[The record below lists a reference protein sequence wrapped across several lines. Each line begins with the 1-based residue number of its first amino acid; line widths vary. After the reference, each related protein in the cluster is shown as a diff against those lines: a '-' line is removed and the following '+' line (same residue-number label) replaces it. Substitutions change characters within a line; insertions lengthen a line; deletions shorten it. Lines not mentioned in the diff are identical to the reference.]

1 MKNKFLLIVTGILML
16 VVLNAG
22 SAFCGICDFVTFTLT
37 PNYLATMDPT
47 VPVTWQATIE
57 NTSSNWFAI
66 NIGVGF
72 NFIYPDPGIGT
83 VTFASGLPTALGPGQ
98 VWQGNFA
105 SFDFFDWV
113 TPYAEQ
119 YIQFSVFGNSTCPK
133 GQFETQYQIG
143 TAALVPEPSS
153 LMLLFSGLV
162 GLAGYRV
169 AKRKKD

>member
-1 MKNKFLLIVTGILML
+1 MKNKMLFIVTGILML

-22 SAFCGICDFVTFTLT
+22 SALCGICDFVTFTLT
-37 PNYLATMDPT
+37 PSYLATMDPT
-47 VPVTWQATIE
+47 VPVTWQAAIE
-57 NTSSNWFAI
+57 NTSSTWFAT

-83 VTFASGLPTALGPGQ
+83 VTFASGLPTVLGPGQ

-113 TPYAEQ
+113 AMGASQ
-119 YIQFSVFGNSTCPK
+119 IIRFSVYGNTTCPK

-143 TAALVPEPSS
+143 TAAFVPEPSS
-153 LMLLFSGLV
+153 LILLFSGLV
-162 GLAGYRV
+162 ALAGYRV
-169 AKRKKD
+169 AKRKKE